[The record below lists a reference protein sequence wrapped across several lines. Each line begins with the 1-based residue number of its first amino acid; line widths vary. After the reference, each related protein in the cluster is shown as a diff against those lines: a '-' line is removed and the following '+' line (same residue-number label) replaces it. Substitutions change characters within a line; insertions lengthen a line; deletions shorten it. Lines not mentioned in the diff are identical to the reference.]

1 MSGLL
6 QQFVPWDPQLG
17 HLIPPLHVYR
27 DQAGGGLSMSN
38 GTAVY
43 ERRTLWKCS
52 SSDSHTKKQRSLRK
66 SSQAELTKTSC
77 DLRMWMF

>member
-1 MSGLL
+1 MV

-17 HLIPPLHVYR
+17 RLIPSLHIYR
-27 DQAGGGLSMSN
+27 DQAGGGLSMSS

-43 ERRTLWKCS
+43 ERRTLRKCS
-52 SSDSHTKKQRSLRK
+52 SSDSHTKKQRSPK
-66 SSQAELTKTSC
+66 KISQAELTEPSC